1 MRFDQR
7 RAGAL
12 ESRGPDPPHFTPNH
26 KTWMVFAQQ
35 KLFRPLSWAYIAE
48 KPAST
53 GNVTPVTYRAF
64 FSLASQM
71 TALVTS

>member
-12 ESRGPDPPHFTPNH
+12 ESRGPDPHFTPNH
-26 KTWMVFAQQ
+26 KTWDGICAT

-64 FSLASQM
+64 SLASQM